1 MQDKNAVLARLDD
14 RSREV
19 FRVLVD
25 HFIHTKNAAGSQ
37 TVVAKLASRLSPA
50 TVRHVMARL
59 QEEGLLYAPHRS
71 AGRLPTDFGLRL
83 FVEGLM
89 EVGPLDTALKRSIEG
104 AMHSHDSGDG
114 GENIHGLL
122 ERASGVV
129 SGVAHCTGLV
139 MAPKRNVR
147 VKHIEFVLL
156 QKTQVLVV
164 LVAEDGSVENR
175 LIDVP
180 AGFTHASLIEAGNYL
195 NARLIGK
202 TLNEASALV
211 QQEIDEQRS
220 QLTAL
225 SERLVSMGL
234 LYGRETV
241 ATA

>member
-104 AMHSHDSGDG
+104 AMHSGMT
-114 GENIHGLL
+114 
-122 ERASGVV
+122 AAMVV
-129 SGVAHCTGLV
+129 RIFMGCWS
-139 MAPKRNVR
+139 
-147 VKHIEFVLL
+147 
-156 QKTQVLVV
+156 VLVV
-164 LVAEDGSVENR
+164 SCLGGCS
-175 LIDVP
+175 LHG
-180 AGFTHASLIEAGNYL
+180 AGYGTEA
-195 NARLIGK
+195 
-202 TLNEASALV
+202 
-211 QQEIDEQRS
+211 
-220 QLTAL
+220 
-225 SERLVSMGL
+225 
-234 LYGRETV
+234 
-241 ATA
+241 